1 LRRERALLDAL
12 RGRLVA
18 LSPLTV
24 LSRGYAI
31 VTTETGRVLS
41 DASSVEIDQVVAIR
55 LAAGR
60 LGARVLT
67 RRDAPAEPGASGT
80 EPSRGIGRDS

>member
-1 LRRERALLDAL
+1 EAL

-31 VTTETGRVLS
+31 VTTETGHVLT

-55 LAAGR
+55 RAAGR
-60 LGARVLT
+60 LGARVHT
-67 RRDAPAEPGASGT
+67 RRDAAAEAGARAT
-80 EPSRGIGRDS
+80 EQSRGIGRDS

>member
-1 LRRERALLDAL
+1 
-12 RGRLVA
+12 VA

-31 VTTETGRVLS
+31 VTTETGHVLT
-41 DASSVEIDQVVAIR
+41 DAGSVEIDQMVSIR

-60 LGARVLT
+60 LGARVLST
-67 RRDAPAEPGASGT
+67 RRDAAAEPGASVT
-80 EPSRGIGRDS
+80 EQPRGLGGDS